1 MEKDI
6 KRTGYTLK
14 QVEGIAQDRG
24 ESKTLCSG
32 RTPGSKELKGHPG
45 NIRVWYRYG
54 VEFVN
59 FSRHF

>member
-1 MEKDI
+1 MEKNI
-6 KRTGYTLK
+6 KRTGYTWK

-32 RTPGSKELKGHPG
+32 RTLGSKELKGDPG
-45 NIRVWYRYG
+45 NIRRHG